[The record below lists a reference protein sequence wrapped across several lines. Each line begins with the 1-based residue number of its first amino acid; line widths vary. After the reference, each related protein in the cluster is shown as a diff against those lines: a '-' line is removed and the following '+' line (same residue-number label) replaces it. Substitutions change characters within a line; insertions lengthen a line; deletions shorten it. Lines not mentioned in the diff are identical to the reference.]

1 MAEELKSEKL
11 TVCTKKKIGTVQVK
25 NAVVLNAPENDKI
38 NKVLSFIAVPVVEQ
52 TDIVG
57 TEVKINGYIRYNAL
71 VCLESGEFLPIST
84 NSAFNASIENAIV
97 ESDMVIDVTYNILD
111 SVQSASSDGSE
122 ISYTTTINFL
132 VDGILQ
138 NNSIDTIALDKNLF
152 TKESEIDVNN
162 FVNKII
168 YNSTVNTE
176 VVKDAKTARI
186 LYTNFS
192 GIVKAVTTNEDY
204 FTVSGDIILTTIVV
218 GEDGQ
223 IRSNIKEVPYTE
235 EIEAKGIDKNS
246 IIQARFVP
254 KEAVIIVNEENGN
267 FSIDMPFSIIAN
279 IYTTSKKRCV
289 IDAYSLNR
297 EVNLTTESFEQNE
310 FFATKFL
317 DDNII
322 ANLTLSEQT
331 ERIEKILSTTPINIS
346 VVNYYTKNGE
356 IIIEG
361 VANFSLTY
369 YSEDD
374 DGNKILNSVLLEV
387 PYSLNVLAP
396 DVIEGDDVDINLS
409 IGDINIRSK
418 RGRELDVIA
427 SVKINYSIVRSFISA
442 MATKISYG
450 EEKPLKDYA
459 LEIYV
464 AKQNQTIWDIAKEM
478 NISSENLLKQNSEL
492 TLPISPGEKII
503 VYHQIEEKFS

>member
-11 TVCTKKKIGTVQVK
+11 TVCTKKKIGVVQVK
-25 NAVVLNAPENDKI
+25 NTVVLTAPENDRI
-38 NKVLSFIAVPVVEQ
+38 NKVISFIANPVIEQ
-52 TDIVG
+52 TDILG

-84 NSAFNASIENAIV
+84 NSAFNASIENATV
-97 ESDMVIDVTYNILD
+97 ENDMVVDVCYNVLD
-111 SVQSASSDGSE
+111 SVQLSSNDGSE
-122 ISYTTTINFL
+122 ISYTTTIDFL
-132 VDGILQ
+132 VNGVSQ
-138 NNSIDTIALDKNLF
+138 NCNIDTIVADDRLL
-152 TKESEIDVNN
+152 TKESEIDVNS

-168 YNSTVNTE
+168 YNSSVNTE
-176 VVKDAKTARI
+176 IAKDDKIARI

-192 GIVKAVTTNEDY
+192 GVVKAVTTNEDY
-204 FTVSGDIILTTIVV
+204 FTISGDIILTTIVV

-223 IRSNIKEVPYTE
+223 IRSNIKEVPYSE
-235 EIEAKGIDKNS
+235 EIEAKGIDKGA
-246 IIQARFVP
+246 IIQARFVS
-254 KEAVIIVNEENGN
+254 KEAVVAVNEESGD
-267 FSIDMPFSIIAN
+267 FIIDMPFSIVAN
-279 IYTTSKKRCV
+279 VFAKTKKKCIV
-289 IDAYSLNR
+289 DAYSIKR

-317 DDNII
+317 DENII

-331 ERIEKILSTTPINIS
+331 ERIEKILSTIPINIS

-356 IIIEG
+356 IVVEG
-361 VANFSLTY
+361 IASFSLTY

-374 DGNKILNSVLLEV
+374 DGNKILNSVLLEI
-387 PYSLNVLAP
+387 PYSLNILAP
-396 DVIEGDDVDINLS
+396 DVIEGDEVDINLS

-427 SVKINYSIVRSFISA
+427 GVKVNYSVIRPFISA
-442 MATKISYG
+442 MATRISYG

-492 TLPISPGEKII
+492 TLPISAGEKII
-503 VYHQIEEKFS
+503 VYHQIEEKFG